1 MSTMK
6 TIFIF
11 SFFIVAQI
19 TSAQSKTDSIKKLIQ
34 TEKVATKKVDL
45 LVKLGLSFKRKSTDS
60 VILYSKQSLNLANEI
75 KYDLGIAHASIS
87 LAWAYYTRSE
97 HKKAT
102 NLCLKAIKY
111 YNKTEEQSTKLGSCY
126 RLLAGVYT
134 IEKKSEE
141 ALKYLLKTKDLYN
154 DPSIKNKEV
163 KNLVLND
170 IAYLY
175 LGMAN
180 YVMSMK
186 YLNESIAT
194 AKENDNTATLA
205 DCYNILAT
213 INSRQYDY
221 EKAITNYNQ
230 SKSIY
235 IKRNDLLGIAICN
248 LNIGITHFK
257 NKDYVKSLKFLEDG
271 KQQSVDIQFN
281 LGEMNSLIFLGKS
294 HTKLNNISAA
304 EIFLDQANAIVKT
317 IDVPS
322 SDIIMAKSDLALK
335 KRNYVKGITILE
347 NHIKENIKSL
357 YPKEK
362 TELYKT
368 LSEAYE
374 VNNNFKKALY
384 TKNELFR
391 IQDSINDISKAV
403 QVKVLQTEFD
413 YKKVKNDLK
422 NKEIELQVANDKTKA
437 SRFIN
442 ILLILAGL
450 LSITITT
457 LIYLR
462 RKYLR
467 KTRKEIWKTKQ
478 ALQDSKQKQSDDEI
492 SFKNK
497 QITDF
502 ALHISEKNELLLD
515 IKSKIKALILIEKI
529 KNKKL
534 NDLILYLNNNLEQNK
549 EKVALYSIADNTK
562 DAFYHKLRELYP
574 ALNEKETRVAAYVRL
589 NLASKQIGI
598 QLNITKASVDNYRY
612 SLRKKMSVPKE
623 VFLYDFIKKI

>member
-1 MSTMK
+1 MSNMK
-6 TIFIF
+6 TILIF
-11 SFFIVAQI
+11 SFFIIAHI

-34 TEKVATKKVDL
+34 TEKIAKKKADL

-60 VILYSKQSLNLANEI
+60 VILYSKQSLNLATEI
-75 KYDLGIAHASIS
+75 NYDLGIAHASIS

-102 NLCLKAIKY
+102 NLSLKAIKY
-111 YNKTEEQSTKLGSCY
+111 YNKTKGQSTKLGSCY

-154 DPSIKNKEV
+154 DPTLKNKEV

-180 YVMSMK
+180 YVTSMK
-186 YLNESIAT
+186 YLNESITT

-221 EKAITNYNQ
+221 EKAITNYDL

-257 NKDYVKSLKFLEDG
+257 NNDYVKSLKYLEDG
-271 KQQSVDIQFN
+271 KQQSIDIQFN

-304 EIFLDQANAIVKT
+304 EKFLNQASEIVKT

-322 SDIIMAKSDLALK
+322 SDIIMAKSDLAIK
-335 KRNYVKGITILE
+335 KGNHFKGITILD
-347 NHIKENIKSL
+347 NHIKDNIKSL

-362 TELYKT
+362 TELYKA

-403 QVKVLQTEFD
+403 QVKVLQAEFD
-413 YKKVKNDLK
+413 YKKVKSDLK
-422 NKEIELQVANDKTKA
+422 NKEIELQVAKDKTKA

-442 ILLILAGL
+442 ILLTLAGL
-450 LSITITT
+450 LLIIITT

-462 RKYLR
+462 RKHLR
-467 KTRKEIWKTKQ
+467 KTRKEIWKTKRE
-478 ALQDSKQKQSDDEI
+478 LQDSNQKQSDDEI

-502 ALHISEKNELLLD
+502 ALHISEKNELLLN
-515 IKSKIKALILIEKI
+515 IKEKIKALILTEKI

-534 NDLILYLNNNLEQNK
+534 NDLIIFLNNNLEQNK
-549 EKVALYSIADNTK
+549 EKVALYSVADNTK

-574 ALNEKETRVAAYVRL
+574 KLNEKETRVAAFVRL

-612 SLRKKMSVPKE
+612 SLRKKMNVPKD
-623 VFLYDFIKKI
+623 VFLYDFIKSF

>member
-1 MSTMK
+1 MSFVK
-6 TIFIF
+6 TILSLVFLI
-11 SFFIVAQI
+11 ATLI
-19 TSAQSKTDSIKKLIQ
+19 TSAQTKTDSIKRLVQ
-34 TEKVATKKVDL
+34 NEKVAEKKVDL

-60 VILYSKQSLNLANEI
+60 VIFYSKQSLDKASLIN
-75 KYDLGIAHASIS
+75 YDLGIANASIS

-102 NLCLKAIKY
+102 TLCLKAIEY
-111 YNKTEEQSTKLGSCY
+111 YNKIDNQSIKLGACY

-134 IEKKSEE
+134 IEKKSEK

-154 DPSIKNKEV
+154 NPNLKNEEV
-163 KNLVLND
+163 KTLVLND

-175 LGMAN
+175 LGMDN
-180 YVMSMK
+180 YIMSMK

-213 INSRQYDY
+213 IDSRQYDY
-221 EKAITNYNQ
+221 KGAINHYQ
-230 SKSIY
+230 MSKNIY
-235 IKRNDLLGIAICN
+235 LNRNDLLGIAICN

-257 NKDYVKSLKFLEDG
+257 NNDYIKSLKYLEDG
-271 KQQSVDIQFN
+271 RQQAIDIQFN

-294 HTKLNNISAA
+294 NTKLNDLIAA
-304 EIFLDQANAIVKT
+304 EDFLDQARKISKSLNL
-317 IDVPS
+317 PS
-322 SDIIMAKSDLALK
+322 SDIIMATSALVIK
-335 KRNYVKGITILE
+335 KGDYLKGISLLE
-347 NHIKENIKSL
+347 NHIKENYNSFL
-357 YPKEK
+357 PKEK
-362 TELYKT
+362 TELYKA

-374 VNNNFKKALY
+374 NNSNFKKALQ
-384 TKNELFR
+384 TKNILLQV
-391 IQDSINDISKAV
+391 QDSINSINNKV
-403 QVKVLQTEFD
+403 QVKVLQAEFD

-422 NKEIELQVANDKTKA
+422 NKEIELQVAKDKTKA

-450 LSITITT
+450 LLIIITT

-502 ALHISEKNELLLD
+502 ALHISEKNELLLN
-515 IKSKIKALILIEKI
+515 IKDKIKALIFIEKI
-529 KNKKL
+529 KSKKL
-534 NDLILYLNNNLEQNK
+534 NDLILFLNNNLEQNK
-549 EKVALYSIADNTK
+549 EKVALYSVADNTK

-574 ALNEKETRVAAYVRL
+574 ELNEKETRVAAYVRL

-623 VFLYDFIKKI
+623 IFLYDFIKKI